1 MAKKKRRNGKSKRRN
16 RTYKIAARGSSDMS
30 PEKEIEAVYNYIRT
44 HPGLVKSQIIK
55 KCRTI
60 GMSKQRLWSRWDTIR
75 DYLRDNKSNNLNR
88 LNPDGQPWIYGEA
101 NTPNGKR
108 HKYYAVD
115 PSLDFVPA
123 EPVTVGIEYTPR
135 KKGLARVGPV
145 ARAAKE
151 GAVPV
156 IDEPEGVVY
165 AQGDEDCTQEDCVCN
180 EENCPFNKVG
190 MDEDLPVNLDDIL
203 YCPADYE
210 PSDFIKA
217 TPEEVMPLPDDLV
230 TIRYRG
236 CVIRIKPGSTITLD

>member
-1 MAKKKRRNGKSKRRN
+1 
-16 RTYKIAARGSSDMS
+16 MS
-30 PEKEIEAVYNYIRT
+30 PENEIEAVYNYIRKN
-44 HPGLVKSQIIK
+44 PGLVKSQIIK

-75 DYLRDNKSNNLNR
+75 DYLGDNKATNLYR
-88 LNPDGQPWIYGEA
+88 LSPDGQPLIYGEA

-123 EPVTVGIEYTPR
+123 EPVTVGIEYAPR

-145 ARAAKE
+145 ARAAEE

-156 IDEPEGVVY
+156 IDEPEDVVY
-165 AQGDEDCTQEDCVCN
+165 AQGDEEPEYT
-180 EENCPFNKVG
+180 P
-190 MDEDLPVNLDDIL
+190 LPVNLDDIL
-203 YCPADYE
+203 YTPSDYK

-217 TPEEVMPLPDDLV
+217 TPEEAMPLPDDLV